1 MRSLPAEKLAM
12 SPKDLLLA
20 LVVIIVWGM
29 NFVVIKIGL
38 DDIPPMLLGALRFM
52 LAAFPAILFIK
63 RPQMPLRWLLAYG
76 ATISLGQ
83 FAFLFSAMK
92 VGMPAGLASLVL
104 QSQAFFT
111 LFFAALFLGERL
123 RATNLI
129 GLMIA
134 AGGLVLI
141 GMQGDRSMTLA
152 GFVLTICAASMW
164 ALGNIVTRKVG
175 KVNLVGLVVWGSL
188 IPPIPFFFLSW
199 LLEGP
204 QVIESALRG
213 FGLSSMLVLIYLAFG
228 ATILGYSLWSRLLSR
243 YPANTVAPFSLLV
256 PVVGLTSAALLLDEH
271 LGLLQAIGAL
281 LVMLGLMIN
290 VGGGWLAGRLR
301 TAFGGS
307 PA

>member
-1 MRSLPAEKLAM
+1 MA
-12 SPKDLLLA
+12 PKDLLLA

-29 NFVVIKIGL
+29 NFVVIKVGL
-38 DDIPPMLLGALRFM
+38 DDIPPMLLGALRFL

-63 RPQMPLRWLLAYG
+63 RPQLPLRWLLAYG

-83 FAFLFSAMK
+83 FAFLFSAMN

-123 RATNLI
+123 RATNFI
-129 GLMIA
+129 GLLIA
-134 AGGLVLI
+134 AGGLLLI

-188 IPPIPFFFLSW
+188 IPPIPFFALSW
-199 LLEGP
+199 MLEGP

-213 FGLSSMLVLIYLAFG
+213 IGWSSVLVLLYLAFG

-271 LGLLQAIGAL
+271 LGVMQAIGAL

-290 VGGGWLAGRLR
+290 VGGGWLLGRVRMVL
-301 TAFGGS
+301 GGS
-307 PA
+307 AA

>member
-1 MRSLPAEKLAM
+1 MA
-12 SPKDLLLA
+12 PKDLLLA

-38 DDIPPMLLGALRFM
+38 DDIPPMLLGGLRFT

-63 RPQMPLRWLLAYG
+63 RPQIPLRWLLAYG

-129 GLMIA
+129 GLLIA
-134 AGGLVLI
+134 AGGLLLI

-152 GFVLTICAASMW
+152 GFLLTICAASMW

-188 IPPIPFFFLSW
+188 IPPIPFFALSW
-199 LLEGP
+199 LMEGP
-204 QVIESALRG
+204 EVIESALRG
-213 FGLSSMLVLIYLAFG
+213 IGLSSTLVLVYLAFG

-256 PVVGLTSAALLLDEH
+256 PVVGLTSAALLLGEH
-271 LGLLQAIGAL
+271 LGMLQAVGAL

-290 VGGGWLAGRLR
+290 VGGGWVVGRLR
-301 TAFGGS
+301 SAFGGS